1 MNKIL
6 KIATVLTWINMIIWS
21 LITLLC
27 LLVVLAY
34 GIVAGLIL
42 IFPTAVI
49 LHSYASFQLQKSIKN
64 PAVPLNS
71 QTSVGIRFIGFVA
84 LFAGI
89 GTLIQGI
96 GIIQHPQEYLNQ
108 MLESQKSL
116 QGQMHLNNSLTQPS
130 IPQIRFV
137 GTFVALVGLSVAI
150 NVNLNF
156 RLLRWYFYVRNNSN
170 NTDEK

>member
-1 MNKIL
+1 MNKIM

-21 LITLLC
+21 FITLLC
-27 LLVVLAY
+27 LVVVLAY
-34 GIVAGLIL
+34 GIMAALIL

-49 LHSYASFQLQKSIKN
+49 LHSYASFQLQKSIRS
-64 PAVPLNS
+64 PAIPLNS

-96 GIIQHPQEYLNQ
+96 GIVQHPQEYLNQ

-116 QGQMHLNNSLTQPS
+116 QGQMHLNNSLSQPS
-130 IPQIRFV
+130 ISQIRFV
-137 GTFVALVGLSVAI
+137 GIFIALIGLSVAI

-156 RLLRWYFYVRNNSN
+156 RLLRWYYFLRSNSN
-170 NTDEK
+170 DPEK

>member
-6 KIATVLTWINMIIWS
+6 KIATALTWINMIFWS
-21 LITLLC
+21 FVTLLA
-27 LLVVLAY
+27 LLIVLAY
-34 GIVAGLIL
+34 GIMAALIL

-49 LHSYASFQLQKSIKN
+49 LHSYASFQLQKSIRH
-64 PAVPLNS
+64 PSVPLNS

-84 LFAGI
+84 LFACI

-96 GIIQHPQEYLNQ
+96 GIIQHPQEYLKQ

-116 QGQMHLNNSLTQPS
+116 QDQVHLNKPLTPPTIS
-130 IPQIRFV
+130 QIRLI
-137 GTFVALVGLSVAI
+137 GTFVALIGLSVAI

-156 RLLRWYFYVRNNSN
+156 RLLRWYYFLRNNSN
-170 NTDEK
+170 NSEK